1 MLYFAALRAAFDD
14 LTITRGIIAELAGVR
29 GRHAELHQRPVL
41 TYVATL
47 IRLAGG

>member
-1 MLYFAALRAAFDD
+1 MRISLRSQPAATPRPR
-14 LTITRGIIAELAGVR
+14 TAELAWVR